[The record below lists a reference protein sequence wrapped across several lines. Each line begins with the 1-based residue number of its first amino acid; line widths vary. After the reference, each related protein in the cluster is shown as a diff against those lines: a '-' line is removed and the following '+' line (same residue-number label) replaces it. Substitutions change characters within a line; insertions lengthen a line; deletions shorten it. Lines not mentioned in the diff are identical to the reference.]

1 MEHPF
6 KRTETTDIAIK
17 IQEETFYL
25 HQQILSF
32 YSTKFRDII
41 HEDKQQ
47 NHHGDGVIQEISLD
61 DEKAGLEDW
70 MTFFMLFYPE
80 HFHLIDIDVIGK

>member
-6 KRTETTDIAIK
+6 KRTETTDIAIT